1 MKKNH
6 LIKIGLIALLLVVLT
21 ACVRSLEP
29 SVTQEALP
37 TAPGGVA
44 VVEEGAPTSDVMQQ
58 LEMFATQTV
67 MASMGITTTLPGGAP
82 VGTVV
87 PGVDQQPPAGE
98 QTPVAGGEQPA
109 AGQQTPVAGGEQPAT
124 GQQTPVAGGEQ
135 PAATQPPAQA
145 VEQQPAVPAPQVAV
159 PTIPV
164 PKEYTLHTGEH
175 VYCIARRFDVNP
187 SELLSINGLG
197 NASVVFAGMALKIPQ
212 TNNTF
217 PGQRALI
224 KHPTNHTISSGETLY
239 SIACQYGDVTPEAI
253 AAVNSLTSPF
263 KLQAGQ
269 QLYIP

>member
-109 AGQQTPVAGGEQPAT
+109 VGQQTPVGGGEQPAA

-135 PAATQPPAQA
+135 PAATQPPPQA

>member
-98 QTPVAGGEQPA
+98 
-109 AGQQTPVAGGEQPAT
+109 
-124 GQQTPVAGGEQ
+124 QTPVAGGEQ

>member
-87 PGVDQQPPAGE
+87 PGVGQQPPAGE

-109 AGQQTPVAGGEQPAT
+109 A

>member
-1 MKKNH
+1 M
-6 LIKIGLIALLLVVLT
+6 
-21 ACVRSLEP
+21 
-29 SVTQEALP
+29 TQEALP
-37 TAPGGVA
+37 TAPGGV
-44 VVEEGAPTSDVMQQ
+44 EEGEGVPTSDVMQQ

-87 PGVDQQPPAGE
+87 PGVEQQPVAGE

-109 AGQQTPVAGGEQPAT
+109 AGQQTPVVGGEQPAA

-135 PAATQPPAQA
+135 TAATQPPAQPA
-145 VEQQPAVPAPQVAV
+145 EQQPAVPAPQVAV
-159 PTIPV
+159 PTVPV
-164 PKEYTLHTGEH
+164 PNEYTLHTGEH

-187 SELLSINGLG
+187 TELLSVNGLST
-197 NASVVFAGMALKIPQ
+197 ASVVFSGMVLKIPQ
-212 TNNTF
+212 TNNDF

-224 KHPTNHTISSGETLY
+224 KHPTTHTVSSGETIY

-253 AAVNSLTSPF
+253 VAVNSLTMPA